1 MTDEEILAQ
10 IKNRFPDAVV
20 NVPEAKDFTIVLR
33 PDSLMDV
40 ATYLRDEAGMD
51 FLSSVASVDYEDRF
65 EVVYHL
71 GAVARKGGHLV
82 LKVGLPK
89 DDPSVPSLTPL
100 WPGVEFQECEVYD
113 LMGIRFVG
121 HPDLRRIMMWE
132 GYEGHPLRKD
142 FVPSYPLQTGELV
155 GRPYA
160 ESKDF

>member
-1 MTDEEILAQ
+1 MTNEEILAQ
-10 IKNRFPDAVV
+10 IRDRFPDAVV
-20 NVPEAKDFTIVLR
+20 NVPEAKDFTIVLQ

-51 FLSSVASVDYEDRF
+51 FLSSVTSVDYEDRF

-71 GAVARKGGHLV
+71 GSVGRKGGHLV
-82 LKVGLPK
+82 LKVGLPR
-89 DDPSVPSLTPL
+89 DDPSVSSLTPL
-100 WPGVEFQECEVYD
+100 WPGAEFQEREVYD

-142 FVPSYPLQTGELV
+142 FVPSYPLQTSELV
-155 GRPYA
+155 ARPYA
-160 ESKDF
+160 EAKDF